1 MRMNV
6 GGLNLHN
13 VELRRS
19 AGAPQQLVKS
29 GLPQVAF
36 AGRSNV
42 GKSSLV
48 NSLLGRKKLARV
60 SSEPGKTITV
70 NYYEVDG
77 KIYLVDLPGY
87 GFANRGK
94 EETKKWSALTQNYFE
109 ENDAL
114 KLVLQLVDIKVGFTE
129 DDRMMLEYLNY
140 YKVPYVV
147 VATKCDRLNKTQ
159 LTESAR
165 RIAED
170 PLLRPGTGIILYS
183 SVKSIGRDELW
194 GMILKTIKG

>member
-1 MRMNV
+1 MSAKAR
-6 GGLNLHN
+6 LSIRFWA
-13 VELRRS
+13 ERS
-19 AGAPQQLVKS
+19 WRGS
-29 GLPQVAF
+29 
-36 AGRSNV
+36 
-42 GKSSLV
+42 
-48 NSLLGRKKLARV
+48 ARHR
-60 SSEPGKTITV
+60 ITV
-70 NYYEVDG
+70 TYYEVDG